1 MQKNTGHYL
10 VSIDKIS
17 QQTQSKPDQGNL
29 QNLQLTSYMNVM
41 R

>member
-1 MQKNTGHYL
+1 MKKTTGHYL

-17 QQTQSKPDQGNL
+17 LQTNSKPDQGNL
-29 QNLQLTSYMNVM
+29 QNLQLTSYMNEM